1 MVLRPREDIDLAGVP
16 RSRLPVVYPNMT
28 MIAPTLTAFLG
39 CLYERN
45 YDEEDRE

>member
-1 MVLRPREDIDLAGVP
+1 
-16 RSRLPVVYPNMT
+16 MT